1 MTTPGKHR
9 ISSSEKHH
17 DPIRAYSSA
26 ACFMHGWQPASGG
39 DRDVHIKRIYD
50 EPARSDGCRVLVDRI
65 WPRGISKRDAALDE
79 WLRELA
85 PSTEL
90 RKWFDH
96 DPKRW
101 LEFRKRYRTELG
113 QRASQL
119 DALRHLAAHRRV
131 TLLYGARDRRFNQ
144 AVVLK
149 EVIQKS

>member
-9 ISSSEKHH
+9 IS
-17 DPIRAYSSA
+17 PTARAYSSS
-26 ACFMHGWQPASGG
+26 ACFIHELEPASAVE
-39 DRDVHIKRIYD
+39 RDVHIKRIYD

-65 WPRGISKRDAALDE
+65 WPRGIKKRDAALDD
-79 WLRELA
+79 WARELA

-90 RKWFDH
+90 RKWFGH

-101 LEFRKRYRTELG
+101 PEFRKRYRFELR

-119 DALRHLAAHRRV
+119 NALRQRAAHRRV
-131 TLLYGARDRRFNQ
+131 TLLYGARDRQFNQ

-149 EVIQKS
+149 ELIQES